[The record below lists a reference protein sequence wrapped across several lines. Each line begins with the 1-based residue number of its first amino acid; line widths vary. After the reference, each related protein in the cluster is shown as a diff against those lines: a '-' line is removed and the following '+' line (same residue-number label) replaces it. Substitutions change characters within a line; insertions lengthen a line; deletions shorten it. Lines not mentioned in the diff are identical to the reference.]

1 MRARRFPRPSKQAVG
16 GARGPGAAPIHT
28 LCAGAPVFQIRARA
42 RAAARSSAYVIFA
55 KTHFT
60 RSGRGCDRRLQRRYD
75 DLLPVAVIWGH
86 GLNGVLKATENLR
99 IR

>member
-1 MRARRFPRPSKQAVG
+1 VG
-16 GARGPGAAPIHT
+16 RLPAEKVAH
-28 LCAGAPVFQIRARA
+28 
-42 RAAARSSAYVIFA
+42 VIFA